1 MLKEFAKILN
11 KGART
16 CPHLSRQSLKN
27 VRSHL
32 IVRNSLEDH
41 RRIFKASGLH
51 LLLHLTVQ
59 CSTGAET
66 QLLTAVTAHLPAEG
80 T

>member
-16 CPHLSRQSLKN
+16 CPHLSPQSLKN

-32 IVRNSLEDH
+32 IVRKSLEDH
-41 RRIFKASGLH
+41 RKNL
-51 LLLHLTVQ
+51 
-59 CSTGAET
+59 
-66 QLLTAVTAHLPAEG
+66 
-80 T
+80 